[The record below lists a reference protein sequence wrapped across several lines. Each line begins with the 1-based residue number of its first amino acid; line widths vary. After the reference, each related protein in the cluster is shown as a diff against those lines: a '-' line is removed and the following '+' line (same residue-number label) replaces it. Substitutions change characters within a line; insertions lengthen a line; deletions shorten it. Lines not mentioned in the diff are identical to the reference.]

1 MASRYLVNLI
11 FIFAV
16 NIVLLFS
23 GICLNSLVVLTY
35 WRSVPLRKKL
45 CYFMIMILSCCDLL
59 AVFTNNLFLALIAIL
74 WSTGTMDA
82 YPSWVDIASKITN
95 FLLGLSL
102 LALMVMNFERYLAT
116 SYPIFHRTSVTKKRL
131 LILLAMLIGIEVSL
145 QLLSINSFAF
155 SYPVGIV
162 IFLIILFP
170 SMLFINF
177 KLFAIARRTRR
188 SSRISPELG
197 AAFSLKNISS
207 CLLAVVCFVVLSI
220 PAFLYIGLRIASKKK
235 DTTLDMADVV
245 GLWSKTIAAFNP
257 TCNCLIFYW
266 KNQIMRTEGM
276 RFIRSVKFCRKA
288 PTSQPEYVDAEETG

>member
-1 MASRYLVNLI
+1 
-11 FIFAV
+11 
-16 NIVLLFS
+16 
-23 GICLNSLVVLTY
+23 
-35 WRSVPLRKKL
+35 
-45 CYFMIMILSCCDLL
+45 
-59 AVFTNNLFLALIAIL
+59 
-74 WSTGTMDA
+74 MDA

-177 KLFAIARRTRR
+177 KLFAIARRARR

-288 PTSQPEYVDAEETG
+288 PTSQSEYVDAEETG